1 MSCHK
6 TSTRVHLVSV
16 DLPWNVTPERNSI
29 EVYTPPHIDDSSF
42 LLDHVERQRQSR
54 LWRVSYGIMV
64 GFPRGSEGPVV
75 R

>member
-1 MSCHK
+1 MSGHK

-16 DLPWNVTPERNSI
+16 DLPWNVSPEKNSI
-29 EVYTPPHIDDSSF
+29 EVYTPPHIDVSYF
-42 LLDHVERQRQSR
+42 LLDQVERQRQSR

-64 GFPRGSEGPVV
+64 SFPLECEGPVV